1 MNKDETLLKERG
13 TQMFGIGKKQEELEH
28 ELLAK
33 QAEADKYLKK
43 LSEVTNKMRLVQ
55 NETET
60 GIASMEGSQN
70 ELDSQM
76 EKLTETVKDA
86 AGEAKRQNIR
96 NRELQKQIVVLANK
110 AGLADGTYQRS
121 IEGIYRR
128 EKELLEMIEQGGKL
142 TSPEEVLELA
152 AAGMRQEM
160 GEMGTRIGE
169 MEEME
174 KQMGILSLNAAIE
187 AGRLGEDGVQ
197 FVEAAEK
204 VRDFS
209 GKYHQ
214 SASFMAEKM
223 QKMEERLKEAE
234 TQVLYLTQ
242 IWKEHNARLE
252 KAAEGFGAYASRLEE
267 TETRSL
273 VPQILALAES
283 LDQSVGDNELI
294 TKKYDMAAQVV
305 EQAGKTFSGQQETL
319 NNLRRKAKEVEEW
332 LRAVGAEISK

>member
-128 EKELLEMIEQGGKL
+128 EKELLEMIEQG
-142 TSPEEVLELA
+142 
-152 AAGMRQEM
+152 
-160 GEMGTRIGE
+160 
-169 MEEME
+169 
-174 KQMGILSLNAAIE
+174 
-187 AGRLGEDGVQ
+187 
-197 FVEAAEK
+197 
-204 VRDFS
+204 
-209 GKYHQ
+209 
-214 SASFMAEKM
+214 
-223 QKMEERLKEAE
+223 
-234 TQVLYLTQ
+234 
-242 IWKEHNARLE
+242 
-252 KAAEGFGAYASRLEE
+252 
-267 TETRSL
+267 
-273 VPQILALAES
+273 ES
-283 LDQSVGDNELI
+283 LPLRKRYWNWRPQECARKWEKWERVSVKWKRWRSRWESFL
-294 TKKYDMAAQVV
+294 
-305 EQAGKTFSGQQETL
+305 
-319 NNLRRKAKEVEEW
+319 
-332 LRAVGAEISK
+332 